1 MAERVRGRQDDDGAA
16 GPPDPPLRDHRDR
29 QRQLALQEPR
39 LTPVTTAAL
48 NDPRSSRRATPTSSV
63 GPSADRLYPTHEGS
77 LLRADPG
84 ARLEANRGSVALSA
98 DPSPTQTGASSGTID
113 LISTLGSQLTV
124 AALAHGSSAPVVH
137 NCSAV

>member
-63 GPSADRLYPTHEGS
+63 GPSADRPYPTHEGAPFPAG
-77 LLRADPG
+77 LGGPYCAPIG
-84 ARLEANRGSVALSA
+84 GPVWK
-98 DPSPTQTGASSGTID
+98 PID
-113 LISTLGSQLTV
+113 KP
-124 AALAHGSSAPVVH
+124 AHGGRDAG
-137 NCSAV
+137 CSWHRREP

>member
-29 QRQLALQEPR
+29 QRQLALQAPR
-39 LTPVTTAAL
+39 LTPVTTAAP
-48 NDPRSSRRATPTSSV
+48 NDPRPAPRRTAALSGPRSARRAPPTSSV

-84 ARLEANRGSVALSA
+84 ARLEA
-98 DPSPTQTGASSGTID
+98 D
-113 LISTLGSQLTV
+113 
-124 AALAHGSSAPVVH
+124 
-137 NCSAV
+137 